1 MPDTHVWITGRW
13 QADRAAAAA
22 QFQPDVAAGCH
33 SGLRGPYT
41 GLGTALRALVPEA
54 HRQQPGLTARHAIEI
69 LAAAPELTPLIG
81 AAPGT
86 LTSLAPPDE
95 RTRWYSHYRT
105 RRISHGIVD
114 FLRAWPRERPLV
126 LAFDAAGDA
135 DHSDL
140 EFLAVALR
148 RLDPAQVTLVVCTG
162 RPDLDDPD
170 LDDPALASALAAS
183 CKRLDLG
190 DGPEP
195 PARPDPAAA
204 FVASDGTTDVPGERA
219 AYLEASPAQRA
230 RLHDERAAELAGRG
244 EYSLT
249 LAAIPWHLERG
260 SGPSEAARK
269 AYGQAANYCVGMA
282 FYEWGL
288 ELTRRIV
295 ALTDAEAE
303 PERWDTANAATCQ
316 CLGMLERADEAEPVY
331 WDLLARTTR
340 PGRHMSISYAL
351 AMLYTRMLE
360 PGRRDHRR
368 ALAHVNTAIAIA
380 SQITDPEL
388 RAFETVFMSNGKAL
402 VENHLGRPEEAL
414 RLVDEGIAR
423 LDRELPPDRHR
434 LHRSVLHHNRAQ
446 VLVALGRPEEALGA
460 FSHVIEV
467 DPNYAEYYF
476 DRGNHLAR
484 MGRHGEAL
492 ADYASAMRLTPPFPE
507 LYFNHGDALAASGD
521 TAGAMADFR
530 AALDLEPDY
539 LEARVSLSALL
550 LEEGDPQ
557 AAAAQARAGL
567 AVLPAEPRLHC
578 ALGLALLDLADH
590 DGARQAFGRALDLE
604 PGMPEGLVNRAIAA
618 FEAGQPEAAVAD
630 LTEALASDG
639 ANPDLLHNRGL
650 AHAAAGHPQA
660 AAADFTAALA
670 GDGADRAELL
680 YQRARCL
687 AELGEAAPARAD
699 LEECLVLGAEDREPD
714 ARELLAGITAA
725 RSTGT

>member
-1 MPDTHVWITGRW
+1 MPDTHLWITGRW
-13 QADRAAAAA
+13 QADRARAAA
-22 QFQPDVAAGCH
+22 QCQPDVMAGCH
-33 SGLRGPYT
+33 SGQRGPYT
-41 GLGTALRALVPEA
+41 GLGTVLRALVPEA
-54 HRQQPGLTARHAIEI
+54 HRQQPELTARHGIEI
-69 LAAAPELTPLIG
+69 LAAAPELTGLIG

-105 RRISHGIVD
+105 RRISHGVVD
-114 FLRAWPRERPLV
+114 FLRGWPRERPLV
-126 LAFDAAGDA
+126 LGFDAAVGA

-162 RPDLDDPD
+162 PEEPEDR
-170 LDDPALASALAAS
+170 ALAAALAAS
-183 CKRLDLG
+183 CKRRDLG
-190 DGPEP
+190 DGPQP
-195 PARPDPAAA
+195 QAATGPAAA
-204 FVASDGTTDVPGERA
+204 AAFIASDGTSDVPGELA
-219 AYLEASPAQRA
+219 GYLEASPAERA

-260 SGPSEAARK
+260 SGPSEVARK
-269 AYGQAANYCVGMA
+269 AYGQAADYCIGMA

-288 ELTRRIV
+288 ELTRRIA
-295 ALTDAEAE
+295 ALTDADAE
-303 PERWDTANAATCQ
+303 PERWDQANAAVCQ

-331 WDLLARTTR
+331 WDLLSRTTR

-351 AMLYTRMLE
+351 SMLYTRMLE
-360 PGRRDHRR
+360 PERRDHRR

-380 SQITDPEL
+380 SQVADPEV

-434 LHRSVLHHNRAQ
+434 LHRSVLHHNRAN
-446 VLVALGRPEEALGA
+446 VLMALGRPDEALAA

-476 DRGNHLAR
+476 DRANHLAR
-484 MGRHGEAL
+484 MGRHDEAL
-492 ADYASAMRLTPPFPE
+492 ADYASALQLTPPFPE
-507 LYFNHGDALAASGD
+507 LYFNRGDALAAIGD
-521 TAGAMADFR
+521 TAAAMADFR

-539 LEARVSLSALL
+539 LEGWVSLSALL
-550 LEEGDPQ
+550 LEAGDPQ
-557 AAAAQARAGL
+557 AAGEQARAGL
-567 AVLPAEPRLHC
+567 EVLPGEPRLHC

-590 DGARQAFGRALDLE
+590 QGARQAFDSALDLE
-604 PGMPEGLVNRAIAA
+604 PGMPEALANRAIAA

-630 LTEALASDG
+630 LTAALAGDEG
-639 ANPDLLHNRGL
+639 NPDLRYNRGL
-650 AHAAAGHPQA
+650 AHAAAGQPREA
-660 AAADFTAALA
+660 ADDFTAVLA
-670 GDGADRAELL
+670 DEAADRAELL
-680 YQRARCL
+680 YQRGRCL
-687 AELGEAAPARAD
+687 ADLGETERARAD
-699 LEECLVLGAEDREPD
+699 LEECLALGADDHEQET
-714 ARELLAGITAA
+714 RELLAGIASA
-725 RSTGT
+725 G